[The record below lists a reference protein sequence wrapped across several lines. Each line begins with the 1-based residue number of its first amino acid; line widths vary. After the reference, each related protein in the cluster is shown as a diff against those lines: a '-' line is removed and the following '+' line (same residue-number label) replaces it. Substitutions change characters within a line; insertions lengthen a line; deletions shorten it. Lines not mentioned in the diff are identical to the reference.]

1 MEPILKW
8 AGGKRQLLSE
18 IKKIILPESLDGHTF
33 FEPFVGGGSVFM
45 AYEHESVVIND
56 FNAELINVYQEIMSH
71 PREVIDLLKEHKD
84 KHNHDYYYFVRH
96 MDREKNYSTMSNI
109 EKAARIIYLNRTC
122 YNGLYRV
129 NAKGHYNVPIGRYVN
144 PDIVQ
149 EEKILLLHKY
159 LFNNAV
165 EIMCGDFETAVS
177 GAKNGDVVYFDPPYD
192 YDESGFTS
200 YTMESFAREDLV
212 RLKRVCDQ
220 LIDSGCKVVV
230 SNNNTT
236 YVNELFNE
244 QKYTKKIVMAKRMI
258 NCKGQ
263 KRNEVKEVLI
273 YG

>member
-18 IKKIILPESLDGHTF
+18 IRQIITPESLEGHTL

-45 AYEHESVVIND
+45 SYEHKSVVIND
-56 FNAELINVYQEIMSH
+56 FNAELINVYREIMHH
-71 PREVIDLLKEHKD
+71 PNEIVELLKEHKE
-84 KHNHDYYYFVRH
+84 KHSHDYYYAVRAL
-96 MDREKNYSTMSNI
+96 DRDNKYKDMSDVV
-109 EKAARIIYLNRTC
+109 KAARIIYLNRTC

-129 NAKGHYNVPIGRYVN
+129 NAKGKFNVPIGRYVN

-149 EEKILLLHKY
+149 EEKILALHEYFKTNQVR
-159 LFNNAV
+159 L
-165 EIMCGDFETAVS
+165 MCGDFEDAVS
-177 GAKNGDVVYFDPPYD
+177 KAQYGDTVYFDPPYD

-200 YTMESFAREDLV
+200 YTMASFAREDLI
-212 RLKRVCDQ
+212 RLKIVCDQ
-220 LIDSGCKVVV
+220 LIDKGCRVIV
-230 SNNNTT
+230 SNNNTM
-236 YVNELFNE
+236 YVNELFADK
-244 QKYTKKIVMAKRMI
+244 QYTKKIVLAKRMI